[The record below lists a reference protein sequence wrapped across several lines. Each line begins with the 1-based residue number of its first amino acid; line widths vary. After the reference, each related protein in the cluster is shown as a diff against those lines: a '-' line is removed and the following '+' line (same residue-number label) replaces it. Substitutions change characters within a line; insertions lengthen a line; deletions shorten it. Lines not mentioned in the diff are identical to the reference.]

1 MKMRKKEVNEKRRQI
16 EQEKR
21 ELMKIP
27 LDPLP
32 ERELCEYEKLR
43 EKNIKEREAI
53 MEKFGF
59 FNDLNSC
66 KKGMEQVEPLSS
78 CVARRCEKGKK

>member
-1 MKMRKKEVNEKRRQI
+1 MLAPPDPDAQSKQMKKEI

-59 FNDLNSC
+59 FNDLNS
-66 KKGMEQVEPLSS
+66 E
-78 CVARRCEKGKK
+78 RY